1 MLINVDCDGVL
12 VPNWYE
18 ETLMKK
24 IVHVPEGLSKGSPI
38 FDWYLKFIHESPL
51 LPLNVPLL
59 HALANSGHSIRLWT
73 NRNDELVKRTLRN
86 LGPWVSIFD
95 SFHFLN
101 GDKIKSRVDGIVIDN
116 SIDYLK
122 CGELGGIHYEFKT

>member
-18 ETLMKK
+18 ELFMKK
-24 IVHVPEGLSKGSPI
+24 LQEFPQGISKGSPI
-38 FDWYLKFIHESPL
+38 FDWYFSVIHEHPL

-59 HALANSGHSIRLWT
+59 RALANSGHSIRLWT
-73 NRNDELVKRTLRN
+73 NRNDELVKRTLQN

-101 GDKIKSRVDGIVIDN
+101 GDKIRSRVDGIVIDN
-116 SIDYLK
+116 SINYLK
-122 CGELGGIHYEFKT
+122 CGELGAIHYQWR